1 MGETIT
7 TRALGRRYGM
17 EGKSLR
23 TLRMRLQRLGFLGQA
38 ERGKQTYPLLR
49 EGLPETG
56 AAVRMEYESKFYRDT
71 IANLVEG
78 ACAEIEA
85 LIEEMQEWQNNVE
98 GTGLEHT
105 SIYEEVVDCVSALEY
120 ADLDCFRDGP
130 EQVAG
135 EEIVAAPPYDINL
148 LVGWGKSLGRD
159 RRLANALA
167 GPAAAAEHV
176 LHLLEGEL
184 LGDDDVEA
192 WVEEVQRVVE
202 ELDQIS
208 FPSR

>member
-7 TRALGRRYGM
+7 ARALGRKYGM
-17 EGKSLR
+17 KGKSLR
-23 TLRMRLQRLGFLGQA
+23 TLRLRLQRLGFLGRA

-49 EGLPETG
+49 EGLPGTG
-56 AAVRMEYESKFYRDT
+56 TAVRREYESKFHRHT
-71 IANLVEG
+71 IACFVED

-85 LIEEMQEWQNNVE
+85 LAEEMQEWQSGLE
-98 GTGLEHT
+98 GTGLEYT
-105 SIYEEVVDCVSALEY
+105 STYDEVVECVGALEY
-120 ADLDCFRDGP
+120 IDLDQFRDVP

-135 EEIVAAPPYDINL
+135 EDIVAAPPYDVHL
-148 LVGWGKSLGRD
+148 LAGWGKRLGRG

-167 GPAAAAEHV
+167 GPSAAAGHV
-176 LHLLEGEL
+176 LSMLEEGL
-184 LGDDDVEA
+184 MSVDVRE
-192 WVEEVQRVVE
+192 WVDEVQRAVE